1 MYDFLIP
8 LTETAIQRGEI
19 DAILLTGFTA
29 RGLDL
34 MEHYI
39 NRTGDLQTIALAL
52 ATVSLKAY
60 EDERAI
66 MWIES

>member
-1 MYDFLIP
+1 
-8 LTETAIQRGEI
+8 
-19 DAILLTGFTA
+19 
-29 RGLDL
+29 